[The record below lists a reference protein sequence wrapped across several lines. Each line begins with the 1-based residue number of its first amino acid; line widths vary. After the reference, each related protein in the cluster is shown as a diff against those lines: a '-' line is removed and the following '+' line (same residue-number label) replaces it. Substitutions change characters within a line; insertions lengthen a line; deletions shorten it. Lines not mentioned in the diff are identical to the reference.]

1 MMAYLFIIDPIE
13 SLNKIK
19 DSSLLLM
26 KECLRRNIEVHFSEI
41 NQFSIYEGNVNIH
54 SQKIISLEKG
64 MKYQDTKVNLSSF
77 FKKIFIRKDPPFDED
92 YLNLTYLLDHAVQ
105 QGTDVINNP
114 SSIRNHNEKLSILNF
129 QEIIPPTIVTSTA
142 SDVVN
147 FLKLHEKIVLKPING
162 MAGNG
167 IFVIDELDKN
177 INSILETSTV
187 NDTKVMM
194 AQKYIPDITEGDKR
208 IIIIKGEP
216 LPFCLARIPDG
227 KDFRANL
234 AKGGTGIAKKLT
246 ADDIKIVNVIKKY
259 LVKSKLDFVGID
271 VIGKYLTEINVT
283 SPTCLVEIENQ
294 TNFNSAK
301 FIINAL

>member
-1 MMAYLFIIDPIE
+1 MAYLFIIDPIE
-13 SLNKIK
+13 SLNKTK

-41 NQFSIYEGNVNIH
+41 NQFTIDEGNVNIH
-54 SQKIISLEKG
+54 SQKILTLEKG
-64 MKYQDTKVNLSSF
+64 IKYQDTELNLSSF
-77 FKKIFIRKDPPFDED
+77 FKKIFIRKDPPFNDD
-92 YLNLTYLLDHAVQ
+92 YLNLTYLLDHAVKES
-105 QGTDVINNP
+105 TDVINNP

-129 QEIIPPTIVTSTA
+129 QEIIPPTIVTSNA
-142 SDVVN
+142 SDVIN

-194 AQKYIPDITEGDKR
+194 AQKYIPDVTEGDKR

-294 TNFNSAK
+294 TNFNSAE
-301 FIINAL
+301 FIIDAL

>member
-1 MMAYLFIIDPIE
+1 MAYLFIIDPIE

-41 NQFSIYEGNVNIH
+41 NQFSIDEGNVNIH

-64 MKYQDTKVNLSSF
+64 IKYQDTELNLSSF
-77 FKKIFIRKDPPFDED
+77 FKKIFIRKDPPFDDD

-105 QGTDVINNP
+105 EGTDVINNP

-129 QEIIPPTIVTSTA
+129 QEIIPPTIVTSNA

-147 FLKLHEKIVLKPING
+147 FLKIHEKIVLKPING

-294 TNFNSAK
+294 TNFNGAE
-301 FIINAL
+301 FIIDAL

>member
-41 NQFSIYEGNVNIH
+41 NQFSIDEGKVNIH
-54 SQKIISLEKG
+54 SHKIISLEKG
-64 MKYQDTKVNLSSF
+64 IKYQDTEMNLSSF
-77 FKKIFIRKDPPFDED
+77 FKKIFIRKDPPFDDD

-105 QGTDVINNP
+105 EGTDVINNP

-129 QEIIPPTIVTSTA
+129 QEIIPPTIVTSNA

-147 FLKLHEKIVLKPING
+147 FLKIHEKIVLKPING

-194 AQKYIPDITEGDKR
+194 AQKYIPDIIEGDKR

-294 TNFNSAK
+294 TNFNGAE
-301 FIINAL
+301 FIIDTL

>member
-1 MMAYLFIIDPIE
+1 MAYLFIIDPIE

-64 MKYQDTKVNLSSF
+64 IKYQDTELNLSSF
-77 FKKIFIRKDPPFDED
+77 FKKIFIRKDPPFDDD
-92 YLNLTYLLDHAVQ
+92 YLNLTYLLDHAVKE
-105 QGTDVINNP
+105 GTDVINNP

-129 QEIIPPTIVTSTA
+129 QEIIPPTIVTSNA
-142 SDVVN
+142 SDVIN

-294 TNFNSAK
+294 TNFNSAE
-301 FIINAL
+301 FIIDAL

>member
-1 MMAYLFIIDPIE
+1 MAYLFIIDPIE

-41 NQFSIYEGNVNIH
+41 NQFSIDEGNVNIH

-64 MKYQDTKVNLSSF
+64 IKYQDTELNLSSF
-77 FKKIFIRKDPPFDED
+77 FKKIFIRKDPPFDDD
-92 YLNLTYLLDHAVQ
+92 YLNLTYLLDHAVKE
-105 QGTDVINNP
+105 GTDVINNP

-129 QEIIPPTIVTSTA
+129 QEIIPPTIVTSNA

-147 FLKLHEKIVLKPING
+147 FLKIHEKIVLKPING

-294 TNFNSAK
+294 TNFNGAE
-301 FIINAL
+301 FIIDAL

>member
-13 SLNKIK
+13 SLDKAK

-26 KECLRRNIEVHFSEI
+26 KECLRRDIEVHFSEI

-64 MKYQDTKVNLSSF
+64 IKYQDTELNLSSF
-77 FKKIFIRKDPPFDED
+77 FKKIFIRKDPPFNDD
-92 YLNLTYLLDHAVQ
+92 YLNLTYLLDHAVKER
-105 QGTDVINNP
+105 TDVINNP

-129 QEIIPPTIVTSTA
+129 QEIIPPTIVTSNAT
-142 SDVVN
+142 DVIN

-294 TNFNSAK
+294 TNFNSAE
-301 FIINAL
+301 FIIDAL

>member
-1 MMAYLFIIDPIE
+1 MAYLFIIDPIE
-13 SLNKIK
+13 SLNKTK
-19 DSSLLLM
+19 DSSLLLI

-41 NQFSIYEGNVNIH
+41 NQFSIDEGNVNIH
-54 SQKIISLEKG
+54 SQKILSLEKG
-64 MKYQDTKVNLSSF
+64 IKHQDTELNLSSF
-77 FKKIFIRKDPPFDED
+77 FKKIFIRKDPPFDDD

-105 QGTDVINNP
+105 EGTDVINNP

-147 FLKLHEKIVLKPING
+147 FLKIHEKIVLKPING

-294 TNFNSAK
+294 TNFNSAE

>member
-41 NQFSIYEGNVNIH
+41 NQFSIDEGKVNIH
-54 SQKIISLEKG
+54 SHKIISLEKG
-64 MKYQDTKVNLSSF
+64 IKYQDTELNLSSF
-77 FKKIFIRKDPPFDED
+77 FKKIFIRKDPPFDDD

-105 QGTDVINNP
+105 EGTDVINHP
-114 SSIRNHNEKLSILNF
+114 SSIRNHNEKMSILNF
-129 QEIIPPTIVTSTA
+129 QEIIPPTIVTSNA

-147 FLKLHEKIVLKPING
+147 FLKIHEKIVLKPING

-294 TNFNSAK
+294 TNFNGAE
-301 FIINAL
+301 FIIDTL

>member
-1 MMAYLFIIDPIE
+1 MAYLFIIDPIE

-41 NQFSIYEGNVNIH
+41 NQFSIDEGKVNIH

-64 MKYQDTKVNLSSF
+64 IKYQDAELNLSSF
-77 FKKIFIRKDPPFDED
+77 FKKIFIRKDPPFDDD
-92 YLNLTYLLDHAVQ
+92 YLNLTYLLDHAIKE
-105 QGTDVINNP
+105 GTDVINNP

-129 QEIIPPTIVTSTA
+129 QEIIPPTIVTSNA

-147 FLKLHEKIVLKPING
+147 FLKIHEKIVLKPING

-194 AQKYIPDITEGDKR
+194 AQKYIPDIIEGDKR

>member
-1 MMAYLFIIDPIE
+1 MAYLFIIDPIE

-41 NQFSIYEGNVNIH
+41 NQFSIDEGKVNIH

-64 MKYQDTKVNLSSF
+64 IKYQDTEMNLSSF
-77 FKKIFIRKDPPFDED
+77 FKKIFIRKDPPFDDD

-105 QGTDVINNP
+105 EGTDVINNP

-129 QEIIPPTIVTSTA
+129 QEIIPPTIVTSNA

-147 FLKLHEKIVLKPING
+147 FLKIHEKIVLKPING

-167 IFVIDELDKN
+167 IFVLDELDKN

-294 TNFNSAK
+294 TNFNGAE
-301 FIINAL
+301 FIIDTL

>member
-1 MMAYLFIIDPIE
+1 MAYLFIIDPIE

-41 NQFSIYEGNVNIH
+41 NQFSIDEGNVNIH

-64 MKYQDTKVNLSSF
+64 IKYQDTELNLSSF
-77 FKKIFIRKDPPFDED
+77 FKKIFIRKDPPFDDD
-92 YLNLTYLLDHAVQ
+92 YLNLTYLLDHAVKE
-105 QGTDVINNP
+105 GTDVINNP

-147 FLKLHEKIVLKPING
+147 FLKIHEKIVLKPING

-294 TNFNSAK
+294 TNLNGAE
-301 FIINAL
+301 FIIDTL

>member
-1 MMAYLFIIDPIE
+1 MAYLFIIDPIE

-41 NQFSIYEGNVNIH
+41 NQFSIYEGKVNIY
-54 SQKIISLEKG
+54 SQKILSLEKG
-64 MKYQDTKVNLSSF
+64 IKYQDTELNLSSF
-77 FKKIFIRKDPPFDED
+77 FKKIFIRKDPPFDDD
-92 YLNLTYLLDHAVQ
+92 YLNLTYLLDHAVKE
-105 QGTDVINNP
+105 GTDVINNP
-114 SSIRNHNEKLSILNF
+114 SSIRSHNEKLSILNF

-147 FLKLHEKIVLKPING
+147 FLKIHEKIVLKPING

-294 TNFNSAK
+294 TNFNSAE
-301 FIINAL
+301 FIIDAL

>member
-1 MMAYLFIIDPIE
+1 MAYLFIIDPIE

-41 NQFSIYEGNVNIH
+41 NQFSIDEGKVNIH

-64 MKYQDTKVNLSSF
+64 IKYQDTEMNLSSF
-77 FKKIFIRKDPPFDED
+77 FKKIFIRKDPPFDDD
-92 YLNLTYLLDHAVQ
+92 YLNLTYLLDHAVKE
-105 QGTDVINNP
+105 GTDVINNP

-129 QEIIPPTIVTSTA
+129 QEIIPPTIVTSNA

-147 FLKLHEKIVLKPING
+147 FLKIHEKIVLKPING

-246 ADDIKIVNVIKKY
+246 ADDIRIVNVIKKY

-294 TNFNSAK
+294 TNFNGAE
-301 FIINAL
+301 FIIDTL

>member
-1 MMAYLFIIDPIE
+1 MAYLFIIDPIE

-41 NQFSIYEGNVNIH
+41 NQFSIYEGKVNIY

-64 MKYQDTKVNLSSF
+64 IKYQDTKLNLSSF
-77 FKKIFIRKDPPFDED
+77 FKKIFIRKDPPFDDD
-92 YLNLTYLLDHAVQ
+92 YLNLTYLLDHAVKE
-105 QGTDVINNP
+105 GTDVINNP

-129 QEIIPPTIVTSTA
+129 QEIIPPTIVTSNA

-147 FLKLHEKIVLKPING
+147 FLKIHEKIVLKPING

-194 AQKYIPDITEGDKR
+194 AQKYIPDIIEGDKR

-294 TNFNSAK
+294 TNFNSAE
-301 FIINAL
+301 FIIDAL

>member
-1 MMAYLFIIDPIE
+1 MAYLFIIDPIE

-41 NQFSIYEGNVNIH
+41 NQFSIYEGNVNIY

-64 MKYQDTKVNLSSF
+64 IKYQDTELNLSSF
-77 FKKIFIRKDPPFDED
+77 FKKIFIRKDPPFDDD
-92 YLNLTYLLDHAVQ
+92 YLNLTYLLDHAVKE
-105 QGTDVINNP
+105 GTDVINNP

-129 QEIIPPTIVTSTA
+129 QEIIPPTIVTSNA

-147 FLKLHEKIVLKPING
+147 FLKIHEKIVLKPING

-294 TNFNSAK
+294 TNLNGAE
-301 FIINAL
+301 FIIDAL

>member
-26 KECLRRNIEVHFSEI
+26 KECLRRDIEVHFSEI

-64 MKYQDTKVNLSSF
+64 IKYQDTELNLSSF
-77 FKKIFIRKDPPFDED
+77 FKKIFIRKDPPFDDD
-92 YLNLTYLLDHAVQ
+92 YLNLTYLLDHAVKE
-105 QGTDVINNP
+105 GTDVINNP

-129 QEIIPPTIVTSTA
+129 QEIIPPTIVTSNAT
-142 SDVVN
+142 DVIN

-294 TNFNSAK
+294 TNFNSAE
-301 FIINAL
+301 FIIDAL

>member
-1 MMAYLFIIDPIE
+1 MAYLFIIDPIE
-13 SLNKIK
+13 SLNKTK
-19 DSSLLLM
+19 DSSLLLI

-41 NQFSIYEGNVNIH
+41 NQFSIDEGNVNIH
-54 SQKIISLEKG
+54 SQKILSLEKG
-64 MKYQDTKVNLSSF
+64 IKYQDTELNLSSF
-77 FKKIFIRKDPPFDED
+77 FKKIFIRKDPPFDDD
-92 YLNLTYLLDHAVQ
+92 YLNLTYLLDQAVKE
-105 QGTDVINNP
+105 GTDVINNP

-129 QEIIPPTIVTSTA
+129 QEIIPPTIVTSTS

-147 FLKLHEKIVLKPING
+147 FLKIHGKIVLKPING

-177 INSILETSTV
+177 INSILETSTA

-246 ADDIKIVNVIKKY
+246 TDDIKIVNVIKKY

-294 TNFNSAK
+294 TNFNSAE
-301 FIINAL
+301 FIIDAL

>member
-41 NQFSIYEGNVNIH
+41 NQFSIDEGKVNIH
-54 SQKIISLEKG
+54 SQKILSLEKEI
-64 MKYQDTKVNLSSF
+64 KYQDTEINLSSF
-77 FKKIFIRKDPPFDED
+77 FKKIFIRKDPPFDDD

-105 QGTDVINNP
+105 VGTEVINHP

-147 FLKLHEKIVLKPING
+147 FLKIHEKIVLKPING

-177 INSILETSTV
+177 INSILETSTI

-216 LPFCLARIPDG
+216 LPFCLARIPGG

-246 ADDIKIVNVIKKY
+246 EDDIKIVNVIKKY
-259 LVKSKLDFVGID
+259 LVKNKLDFVGID

-294 TNFNSAK
+294 TNFNNAE
-301 FIINAL
+301 FIIDAL

>member
-1 MMAYLFIIDPIE
+1 MAYLFIIDPIE

-41 NQFSIYEGNVNIH
+41 NQFSIDEGKVNIH

-64 MKYQDTKVNLSSF
+64 IKYQDTEMNLSSF
-77 FKKIFIRKDPPFDED
+77 FKKIFIRKDPPFDDD

-105 QGTDVINNP
+105 EGTDVINNP

-129 QEIIPPTIVTSTA
+129 QEIIPPTIVTSNA

-147 FLKLHEKIVLKPING
+147 FLKIHEKIVLKPING

-194 AQKYIPDITEGDKR
+194 AQKYIPDIIEGDKR

-294 TNFNSAK
+294 TNFNGAE
-301 FIINAL
+301 FIIDTL

>member
-41 NQFSIYEGNVNIH
+41 NQFSIDEGKVNIH
-54 SQKIISLEKG
+54 SHKIISLEKG
-64 MKYQDTKVNLSSF
+64 IKYQDTELNLSSF
-77 FKKIFIRKDPPFDED
+77 FKKIFIRKDPPFDDD
-92 YLNLTYLLDHAVQ
+92 YLNLTYLLDHAVKE
-105 QGTDVINNP
+105 GTDIINNP

-129 QEIIPPTIVTSTA
+129 QEIIPPTIVTSNA

-147 FLKLHEKIVLKPING
+147 FLKIHEKIVLKPING

-294 TNFNSAK
+294 TNLNGAE
-301 FIINAL
+301 FIIDAL

>member
-64 MKYQDTKVNLSSF
+64 IKYQDTELNLSSF
-77 FKKIFIRKDPPFDED
+77 FKKIFIRKDPPFDDD
-92 YLNLTYLLDHAVQ
+92 YLNLTYLLDHAVKE
-105 QGTDVINNP
+105 GTDVINNP

-129 QEIIPPTIVTSTA
+129 QEIIPPTIVASNA

-147 FLKLHEKIVLKPING
+147 FLKIHEKIVLKPING

-187 NDTKVMM
+187 NDTKVIM

-234 AKGGTGIAKKLT
+234 AKGGTGITKKLT
-246 ADDIKIVNVIKKY
+246 ADDIKIVNVIKNY

-294 TNFNSAK
+294 TNFNSAE
-301 FIINAL
+301 FIIDAL

>member
-1 MMAYLFIIDPIE
+1 MAYLFIIDPIE

-54 SQKIISLEKG
+54 SQKILSLEKG
-64 MKYQDTKVNLSSF
+64 IKYQDTELNLSSF
-77 FKKIFIRKDPPFDED
+77 FKKIFIRKDPPFDDD

-105 QGTDVINNP
+105 EGTNVINNP

-129 QEIIPPTIVTSTA
+129 QEITPPTIVTSNA

-147 FLKLHEKIVLKPING
+147 FLKIHEKIVLKPING

-194 AQKYIPDITEGDKR
+194 AQKYIPDIIEGDKR

-294 TNFNSAK
+294 TNFNGAE
-301 FIINAL
+301 FIIDTL

>member
-1 MMAYLFIIDPIE
+1 
-13 SLNKIK
+13 
-19 DSSLLLM
+19 M

-41 NQFSIYEGNVNIH
+41 NQFSIDEGKVNIH

-64 MKYQDTKVNLSSF
+64 IKYQDTEMNLSSF
-77 FKKIFIRKDPPFDED
+77 FKKIFIRKDPPFDDD

-105 QGTDVINNP
+105 EGTDVINNP

-129 QEIIPPTIVTSTA
+129 QEIIPPTIVTSNA

-147 FLKLHEKIVLKPING
+147 FLKIHEKIVLKPING

-194 AQKYIPDITEGDKR
+194 AQKYIPDIIEGDKR

-294 TNFNSAK
+294 TNFNGAE
-301 FIINAL
+301 FIIDTL

>member
-1 MMAYLFIIDPIE
+1 MAYLFIIDPIE

-41 NQFSIYEGNVNIH
+41 NQFSIDEGKVNIH
-54 SQKIISLEKG
+54 SHKIISLEKG
-64 MKYQDTKVNLSSF
+64 IKYQDTEMNLSSF
-77 FKKIFIRKDPPFDED
+77 FKKIFIRKDPPFDDD
-92 YLNLTYLLDHAVQ
+92 YLNLTYLLDHAVKE
-105 QGTDVINNP
+105 GTDVINNP

-129 QEIIPPTIVTSTA
+129 QEITPPTIVTSNA

-147 FLKLHEKIVLKPING
+147 FLKIHEKIVLKPING

-294 TNFNSAK
+294 TNFNGAE
-301 FIINAL
+301 FIIDTL

>member
-1 MMAYLFIIDPIE
+1 MAYLFIIDPIE

-41 NQFSIYEGNVNIH
+41 NQFSIYEGKVNIY
-54 SQKIISLEKG
+54 SQKILSLEKG
-64 MKYQDTKVNLSSF
+64 IKYQDTKLNLSSF
-77 FKKIFIRKDPPFDED
+77 FKKIFIRKDPPFDDD
-92 YLNLTYLLDHAVQ
+92 YLNLTYLLDHAVKE
-105 QGTDVINNP
+105 GTDVINNP
-114 SSIRNHNEKLSILNF
+114 SSIRSHNEKLSILNF

-147 FLKLHEKIVLKPING
+147 FLKIHKKIVLKPVNG

-234 AKGGTGIAKKLT
+234 AKGGRGIAKKLT

-259 LVKSKLDFVGID
+259 LIKSKLDFVGID

-294 TNFNSAK
+294 TNFNSAE
-301 FIINAL
+301 FIIDAL

>member
-1 MMAYLFIIDPIE
+1 MAYLFIIDPIE

-41 NQFSIYEGNVNIH
+41 NQFSIDEGKVNIH

-64 MKYQDTKVNLSSF
+64 IKYQDTELNLSSF
-77 FKKIFIRKDPPFDED
+77 FKKIFIRKDPPFDDD

-105 QGTDVINNP
+105 EGTDVINNP

-129 QEIIPPTIVTSTA
+129 QEIIPPTIVTSNA

-147 FLKLHEKIVLKPING
+147 FLKIHEKIVLKPING

-294 TNFNSAK
+294 TNLNGAE
-301 FIINAL
+301 FIIDAL

>member
-1 MMAYLFIIDPIE
+1 MAYLFIIDPIE

-41 NQFSIYEGNVNIH
+41 NQFSIDEGKVNIH
-54 SQKIISLEKG
+54 SHKIISLEKG
-64 MKYQDTKVNLSSF
+64 IKYQDTEMNLSSF
-77 FKKIFIRKDPPFDED
+77 FKKIFIRKDPPFDDD
-92 YLNLTYLLDHAVQ
+92 YLNLTYLLDHAVKE
-105 QGTDVINNP
+105 GTDVINNP

-129 QEIIPPTIVTSTA
+129 QEIIPPTIVTSNA

-147 FLKLHEKIVLKPING
+147 FLKIHEKIVLKPING

-259 LVKSKLDFVGID
+259 LVKSKLNFVGID

-294 TNFNSAK
+294 TNFNGAE
-301 FIINAL
+301 FIIDTL

>member
-1 MMAYLFIIDPIE
+1 MAYLFIIDPIE

-41 NQFSIYEGNVNIH
+41 NQFSIYEGKVNIY

-64 MKYQDTKVNLSSF
+64 IKYQDTELNLSSF
-77 FKKIFIRKDPPFDED
+77 FKKIFIRKDPPFDDD
-92 YLNLTYLLDHAVQ
+92 YLNLTYLLDHAAKE
-105 QGTDVINNP
+105 GTDVINNP

-129 QEIIPPTIVTSTA
+129 QEIIPPTIVTSNA

-147 FLKLHEKIVLKPING
+147 FLKIHEKIVLKPING

-194 AQKYIPDITEGDKR
+194 AQKYIPDIIEGDKR

-216 LPFCLARIPDG
+216 LPFCLARIPGG

-294 TNFNSAK
+294 TNFNGAE
-301 FIINAL
+301 FIIDTL

>member
-1 MMAYLFIIDPIE
+1 MAYLFIIDPIE
-13 SLNKIK
+13 SLNKTK

-54 SQKIISLEKG
+54 SQKILSLEKG
-64 MKYQDTKVNLSSF
+64 IKYQDTEMNLSSF
-77 FKKIFIRKDPPFDED
+77 FKKIFIRKDPPFDDD

-105 QGTDVINNP
+105 EGTDVINNP

-129 QEIIPPTIVTSTA
+129 QEIIPPTIVTSNA

-147 FLKLHEKIVLKPING
+147 FLKIHEKIVLKPING

-294 TNFNSAK
+294 TNFNGAE
-301 FIINAL
+301 FIIDTL

>member
-1 MMAYLFIIDPIE
+1 MAYLFIIDPIE

-54 SQKIISLEKG
+54 SQKILSLEKEI
-64 MKYQDTKVNLSSF
+64 KYQDTEMNFSSF
-77 FKKIFIRKDPPFDED
+77 FKKIIIRKDPPFDDD

-105 QGTDVINNP
+105 EGTDVINHP

-147 FLKLHEKIVLKPING
+147 FLKIHEKIVLKPING

-187 NDTKVMM
+187 NDTKVMI
-194 AQKYIPDITEGDKR
+194 AQKYIPEITEGDKR

-216 LPFCLARIPDG
+216 LPFCLARIPDD

-246 ADDIKIVNVIKKY
+246 ADDIKIVNIIKKY

-294 TNFNSAK
+294 TNFNSAE
-301 FIINAL
+301 FIISAL

>member
-1 MMAYLFIIDPIE
+1 MAYLFIIDPIE

-41 NQFSIYEGNVNIH
+41 NQFSIDEGKVNIH

-64 MKYQDTKVNLSSF
+64 IKYQDTEMNLSSF
-77 FKKIFIRKDPPFDED
+77 FKKIFIRKDPPFDDD
-92 YLNLTYLLDHAVQ
+92 YLNLTYLLDYAVKE
-105 QGTDVINNP
+105 GTDVINNP

-129 QEIIPPTIVTSTA
+129 QEIIPPTIVTSNA

-147 FLKLHEKIVLKPING
+147 FLKIHEKIVLKPING

-259 LVKSKLDFVGID
+259 LVKSKLNFVGID

-294 TNFNSAK
+294 TNFNSAE
-301 FIINAL
+301 FIISAL

>member
-1 MMAYLFIIDPIE
+1 MAYLFIIDPIE

-41 NQFSIYEGNVNIH
+41 NQFSIYEGKVNIH

-64 MKYQDTKVNLSSF
+64 IKYQDTELNLSSF
-77 FKKIFIRKDPPFDED
+77 FKKIFIRKDPPFDDD

-105 QGTDVINNP
+105 EGTDVINNP

-129 QEIIPPTIVTSTA
+129 QEIIPPTIVTSNA

-147 FLKLHEKIVLKPING
+147 FLKIHEKIVLKPING

-194 AQKYIPDITEGDKR
+194 AQKYIPDIIEGDKR

-294 TNFNSAK
+294 TNFNGAE
-301 FIINAL
+301 FIIDTL

>member
-1 MMAYLFIIDPIE
+1 MAYLFIIDPIE
-13 SLNKIK
+13 SLNKTK
-19 DSSLLLM
+19 DSSLLLI

-41 NQFSIYEGNVNIH
+41 NQFSIDEGNVNIH
-54 SQKIISLEKG
+54 SQKILSLEKG
-64 MKYQDTKVNLSSF
+64 IKYQDTELNLSSF
-77 FKKIFIRKDPPFDED
+77 FKKIFIRKDPPFDDD

-105 QGTDVINNP
+105 EGTDVINNP
-114 SSIRNHNEKLSILNF
+114 SSIRNHNEKMSILNF
-129 QEIIPPTIVTSTA
+129 QEIIPPTIVTSNA

-147 FLKLHEKIVLKPING
+147 FLKIHEKIVLKPING

-194 AQKYIPDITEGDKR
+194 AQKYIPDIIEGDKR

-294 TNFNSAK
+294 TNFNGAE
-301 FIINAL
+301 FIIDTL

>member
-1 MMAYLFIIDPIE
+1 MAYLFIIDPIE
-13 SLNKIK
+13 SLNKTK
-19 DSSLLLM
+19 DSSLLLI

-64 MKYQDTKVNLSSF
+64 IKYQDTELNLSSF
-77 FKKIFIRKDPPFDED
+77 FKKIFIRKDPPFDDD
-92 YLNLTYLLDHAVQ
+92 YLNLTYLLDHAVKE
-105 QGTDVINNP
+105 GTDVINNP

-147 FLKLHEKIVLKPING
+147 FLKIHEKIVLKPING

-294 TNFNSAK
+294 TNFNGAE
-301 FIINAL
+301 FIIDTL

>member
-26 KECLRRNIEVHFSEI
+26 KECLRRDIEVHFSEI

-64 MKYQDTKVNLSSF
+64 IKYQDTELNLSSF
-77 FKKIFIRKDPPFDED
+77 FKKIFIRKDPPFNDD
-92 YLNLTYLLDHAVQ
+92 YLNLTYLLDHAVKES
-105 QGTDVINNP
+105 TDVINNP

-129 QEIIPPTIVTSTA
+129 QEIIPPTIVTSNAT
-142 SDVVN
+142 DVIN

-194 AQKYIPDITEGDKR
+194 AQKYIPDVTEGDKR

-294 TNFNSAK
+294 TNFNSAE
-301 FIINAL
+301 FIIDAL

>member
-1 MMAYLFIIDPIE
+1 MAYLFIIDPIE

-41 NQFSIYEGNVNIH
+41 NQFSIDEGKVNIH

-64 MKYQDTKVNLSSF
+64 IKYQDTEMNLSSF
-77 FKKIFIRKDPPFDED
+77 FKKIFIRKDPPFDDD

-105 QGTDVINNP
+105 EGTDVINNP

-147 FLKLHEKIVLKPING
+147 FLKIHEKIVLKPING

-194 AQKYIPDITEGDKR
+194 AQKYIPDIIEGDKR

-294 TNFNSAK
+294 TNLNGAE
-301 FIINAL
+301 FIIDAL

>member
-13 SLNKIK
+13 SLNKTK
-19 DSSLLLM
+19 DSSLLLI

-64 MKYQDTKVNLSSF
+64 IKYQDTEVNLSSF
-77 FKKIFIRKDPPFDED
+77 FKKIFIRKDPPFDDD

-105 QGTDVINNP
+105 EGTDVINNP

-147 FLKLHEKIVLKPING
+147 FLKIHKKIVLKPING

-259 LVKSKLDFVGID
+259 LVKSKLNFVGID

-294 TNFNSAK
+294 TNFNSAE
-301 FIINAL
+301 FIISAL